1 MLSGSPSEDIA
12 MRLLSAPSS
21 PFGRKVKMTAR
32 IKGVIDQIK
41 IESVDTGSPTGAE
54 ELRRDNPLAKIPVLI
69 LDDGTQLFDSHVI
82 CEYLDSLKPM
92 PKLFPTAGAER
103 FNTLTLGALGDG
115 IMEAALTVVYEK
127 RYRPEEKWVQTWVDR
142 QQAKIDAG
150 ISHLEANPPLWG
162 VSPDYGHITIASAL
176 GYLDLRQGGKWRAK
190 APKLVKWLEQF
201 AKTVPAFEATKPPV
215 S

>member
-1 MLSGSPSEDIA
+1 
-12 MRLLSAPSS
+12 MRLLSASSS

-32 IKGVIDQIK
+32 VKGVIDQIT
-41 IESVDTGSPTGAE
+41 IEAVDTGSSAGAE

-82 CEYLDSLKPM
+82 CEYLDSLKPT

-127 RYRPEEKWVQTWVDR
+127 RYRPEEKWVQTWIDR

-150 ISHLEANPPLWG
+150 IAHLEANPPLWG
-162 VSPDYGHITIASAL
+162 LMPDYGHITIASAL
-176 GYLDLRQGGKWRAK
+176 GYLDLRQAGAWRAT
-190 APKLVKWLEQF
+190 APKLVKWLDQF
-201 AKTVPAFEATKPPV
+201 DKAVPAFALTRPPV

>member
-1 MLSGSPSEDIA
+1 

-32 IKGVIDQIK
+32 VKGVFDQIK
-41 IESVDTGSPTGAE
+41 IEAVDTASPVGSE

-82 CEYLDSLKPM
+82 CEYLDSLKPT
-92 PKLFPTAGAER
+92 PKLFPGSGAER

-127 RYRPEEKWVQTWVDR
+127 RYRPEDKWVQTWVDR

-150 ISHLEANPPLWG
+150 IAHLEANPPLWG
-162 VSPDYGHITIASAL
+162 TTPDYGHITIASAL
-176 GYLDLRQGGKWRAK
+176 GYLDLRQGGNWRAK
-190 APKLVKWLEQF
+190 SPKLVKWLEQF
-201 AKTVPAFEATKPPV
+201 DKAVPAFAATKPPV
-215 S
+215 A

>member
-1 MLSGSPSEDIA
+1 

-54 ELRRDNPLAKIPVLI
+54 YLRRDNPLAKIPVLI

-82 CEYLDSLKPM
+82 CEYLDSLKPT
-92 PKLFPTAGAER
+92 PKLFPVAGAER

-127 RYRPEEKWVQTWVDR
+127 RFRPEEKWVQTWIDR

-150 ISHLEANPPLWG
+150 IAHLEANPPLWG
-162 VSPDYGHITIASAL
+162 LMPDYGHITIASAL
-176 GYLDLRQGGKWRAK
+176 GYLDLRQAGAWRAN
-190 APKLVKWLEQF
+190 APKLVKWLDQF
-201 AKTVPAFEATKPPV
+201 DKAVPAFALTKPPV